1 MQKAAPSLYSM
12 LFPSLTSMESAL
24 SLPAPVRRD
33 LLILWLCIA
42 AVAFLLGWLLFTI
55 SRQGAGP
62 QIAQAQRLTS
72 TSCSA
77 LQAGTQ
83 RLPAEHS
90 HSLAP
95 AIAQAVLDL
104 ALRDQ
109 PGMEGGFW
117 RAGAGVVA
125 YAFPTYD
132 GTGIKRDPPSAEL
145 ERIASTAQRAQ
156 DTGGLVSDVRPG
168 LREAVAFAACPVDLG
183 DERLVAWTL
192 MRVPI
197 MAADTVNTLI
207 LAVSLLLALV
217 VASGAWL
224 GWMISKWQRQS
235 ADLRAQLAQSER
247 LATLGRVSAGLAHE
261 IRNPLGTMRMKA
273 ENALAAPAELRSV
286 RAESALQVVLSQTE
300 RLEALISS
308 LLALTQPLRV
318 ERQEIDLRE
327 WLQQRCHAH
336 AEAAQQQGKQLAV
349 ALSPQLIASAQGLAF
364 FDPAQMARVYDNLL
378 LNALAHTGPHG
389 SIELGASR
397 TPAGAL
403 LLWVADDGS
412 GIPPSLRETLFEPFA
427 TTRAGGTGLG
437 LALVR
442 EIVQGHGGRVALA
455 SAPRGT
461 RIEMELQWPVS

>member
-1 MQKAAPSLYSM
+1 M
-12 LFPSLTSMESAL
+12 
-24 SLPAPVRRD
+24 
-33 LLILWLCIA
+33 CIA
-42 AVAFLLGWLLFTI
+42 AVALVLGWLLLTL
-55 SRQGAGP
+55 SRQGSGP
-62 QIAQAQRLTS
+62 QIAHAQRLTS
-72 TSCSA
+72 TSCRA
-77 LQAGTQ
+77 LQAG
-83 RLPAEHS
+83 AEHLS
-90 HSLAP
+90 QQSADTSISVAP
-95 AIAQAVLDL
+95 AIVQAVLDL

-109 PGMEGGFW
+109 PGMEGGIW
-117 RAGAGVVA
+117 RADAGVVA

-156 DTGGLVSDVRPG
+156 DAGVLVTDIRPG

-183 DERLVAWTL
+183 DKRLVAWTL

-197 MAADTVNTLI
+197 MAAETVNTLI

-217 VASGAWL
+217 VVSGAWL
-224 GWMISKWQRQS
+224 GRMISRWQRQS
-235 ADLRAQLAQSER
+235 AELRKQLAQSER

-286 RAESALQVVLSQTE
+286 RADSALQVVLSQTE
-300 RLEALISS
+300 RLEALVSS

-318 ERQEIDLRE
+318 EHQEVDLHQ
-327 WLQQRCHAH
+327 WLQERCNAH
-336 AEAAQQQGKQLAV
+336 AEAAQQQHKQLTV
-349 ALSPQLIASAQGLAF
+349 ALSSQLLASAQGLAL
-364 FDPAQMARVYDNLL
+364 FDPIQMARVYDNLL
-378 LNALAHTGPHG
+378 LNALAHTVPHG

-403 LLWVADDGS
+403 RLWVADDGC
-412 GIPPSLRETLFEPFA
+412 GIPPSLGETLFEPFA

-455 SAPRGT
+455 PSVKGT
-461 RIEMELQWPVS
+461 RIEMELPWPTS

>member
-1 MQKAAPSLYSM
+1 
-12 LFPSLTSMESAL
+12 MESAL

-42 AVAFLLGWLLFTI
+42 VVALLLGWLLLTL
-55 SRQGAGP
+55 SRQSAGP
-62 QIAQAQRLTS
+62 QIAHAQRLTS

-83 RLPAEHS
+83 HLPAEHS
-90 HSLAP
+90 YSLAP

-117 RAGAGVVA
+117 RADAGVVA

-132 GTGIKRDPPSAEL
+132 GTGIKRDPPRAEL

-156 DTGGLVSDVRPG
+156 DAGGLVTDVRPG
-168 LREAVAFAACPVDLG
+168 LREAVAFAACPVALD
-183 DERLVAWTL
+183 DKHLVAWTL

-197 MAADTVNTLI
+197 MAAETVNTLI

-217 VASGAWL
+217 MVSGAWL
-224 GWMISKWQRQS
+224 GWMISRWQRQS
-235 ADLRAQLAQSER
+235 ADLRKQLAQSER

-273 ENALAAPAELRSV
+273 ENALAAPTELRSM

-300 RLEALISS
+300 RLEALVSS

-318 ERQEIDLRE
+318 ERQEVGLRQ
-327 WLQQRCHAH
+327 WLQERCNAH
-336 AEAAQQQGKQLAV
+336 AEAALQQGKQLV
-349 ALSPQLIASAQGLAF
+349 VELSPQLLASTQGLAF
-364 FDPAQMARVYDNLL
+364 FDPAQMAQVYDNLL
-378 LNALAHTGPHG
+378 LNALAHTGPHS

-397 TPAGAL
+397 TREGAL

-442 EIVQGHGGRVALA
+442 EIVQGHGGQVVLA
-455 SAPRGT
+455 PSVNGT
-461 RIEMELQWPVS
+461 RIEMELPWPTS

>member
-1 MQKAAPSLYSM
+1 
-12 LFPSLTSMESAL
+12 MESAL

-33 LLILWLCIA
+33 LLILWVCIA
-42 AVAFLLGWLLFTI
+42 VVALVLGWLLLTL

-62 QIAQAQRLTS
+62 QIEHAQRLTS
-72 TSCSA
+72 TSCRA
-77 LQAGTQ
+77 LQAG
-83 RLPAEHS
+83 AEHLRKQSPDNS
-90 HSLAP
+90 HNVAP
-95 AIAQAVLDL
+95 AVAQAVLDL
-104 ALRDQ
+104 ALRDR

-117 RAGAGVVA
+117 RADAGVVA

-156 DTGGLVSDVRPG
+156 DAGGLVTDIRPG

-183 DERLVAWTL
+183 DRRLVAWTL

-197 MAADTVNTLI
+197 MAAETVNTLI

-217 VASGAWL
+217 VVSGAWL
-224 GWMISKWQRQS
+224 GWMISRWQRQS
-235 ADLRAQLAQSER
+235 AELRKQLAQSER

-261 IRNPLGTMRMKA
+261 IRNPLGTIRMKA

-286 RAESALQVVLSQTE
+286 RADSALQVVLSQTE
-300 RLEALISS
+300 RLEALVSS

-318 ERQEIDLRE
+318 ERQEVDLHQ
-327 WLQQRCHAH
+327 WLQERCNAH
-336 AEAAQQQGKQLAV
+336 AEAAQQQHKQLVV
-349 ALSPQLIASAQGLAF
+349 ALSPQLLAKAQGLAF

-412 GIPPSLRETLFEPFA
+412 GIPPSLRDTLFEPFA
-427 TTRAGGTGLG
+427 TTRVGGTGLG

-442 EIVQGHGGRVALA
+442 EIVQGHGGQVALA
-455 SAPRGT
+455 VALKGT
-461 RIEMELQWPVS
+461 RIEMELPWPAS